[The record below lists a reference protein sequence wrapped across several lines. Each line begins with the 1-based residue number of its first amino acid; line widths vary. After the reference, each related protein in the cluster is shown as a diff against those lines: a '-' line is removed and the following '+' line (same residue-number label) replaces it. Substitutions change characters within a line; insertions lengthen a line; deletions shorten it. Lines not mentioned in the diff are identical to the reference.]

1 MGASELK
8 YGFKIQAP
16 MDAYSN
22 ECDICNF
29 RLFVCL
35 FVCLYI
41 VFFFIL
47 LNFDQREFLLI
58 CFFSCLVKQRFTMRM
73 IYKKCKCVFR
83 ILAFLERTNREKLK
97 KYIKKA
103 KVMYQNQIKD

>member
-16 MDAYSN
+16 MDAYSK

-35 FVCLYI
+35 HI
-41 VFFFIL
+41 VLFFIL

-73 IYKKCKCVFR
+73 IYKNCKCAFR
-83 ILAFLERTNREKLK
+83 ILAFLERTSMETPEQCVRT
-97 KYIKKA
+97 
-103 KVMYQNQIKD
+103 VQS

>member
-16 MDAYSN
+16 MDAYSK

-41 VFFFIL
+41 VLFFIL

-73 IYKKCKCVFR
+73 IYKNCKCAFR
-83 ILAFLERTNREKLK
+83 ILAFLERTSMETPEQCVRT
-97 KYIKKA
+97 
-103 KVMYQNQIKD
+103 VQS